1 MLFLCLIAPS
11 QAFDI
16 PRKSFTLDQLEEA
29 RQLAIE
35 KEKPISI
42 LIAQKN
48 RKTS

>member
-29 RQLAIE
+29 RQLAIKEE
-35 KEKPISI
+35 KGISI
-42 LIAQKN
+42 LIAPKN
-48 RKTS
+48 KKAT